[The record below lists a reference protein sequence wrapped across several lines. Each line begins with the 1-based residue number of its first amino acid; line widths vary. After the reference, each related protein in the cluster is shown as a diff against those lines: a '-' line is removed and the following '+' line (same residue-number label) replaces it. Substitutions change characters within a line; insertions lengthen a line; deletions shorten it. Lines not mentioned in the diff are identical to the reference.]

1 MVSGAGAHYFWAMA
15 SADKPRTPDLADLPP
30 DQHPQAPPARRRGI
44 DVIQDELTRLPGK
57 PGVYRMIGAD
67 GEVLY
72 VGKAKSLKNRVAHY
86 AQGRSHGNHIAR
98 MVSLT
103 QGMEFIVTATETE
116 ALLLETNLIKRLRP
130 RFNVLMRDDK
140 SFPYIAIRRDHAAP
154 ALQKHRGAKSFK
166 GEYFGPFASAS
177 AVNRTLNTLQKS
189 FLLRS
194 CTDSTYAARTRPC
207 MLYQI
212 KRCAAPCTGEIGA
225 DDYAR
230 LVADSLEFLQ
240 GRSDALQDRLAREMH
255 DAAEALEFEKAA
267 RLRNRIRALA
277 AVRAVQGVNVSTFS
291 EADVFALHCE
301 GGQSCIQVFFF
312 RAGQNWGNRAYFPK
326 HERDL
331 EPEEILDAFLAQFY
345 DDKEPPA
352 LVLVSHEPPGR
363 ALLEEAFGLKADRRV
378 EIRRPERGE
387 KREIMDQAVLNAR
400 EALGRRMAES
410 ASVVRLLDGVADAFS
425 MARPPERIE
434 VYDNSHIQGANAVGA
449 MIVAGP
455 EGFRKNQYRKFNMKE
470 IAPGDDF
477 AMMQAMI
484 RRRFARLVTE
494 SVADGREAPGRGA
507 SARQTDADDA
517 GPPAD
522 QGQRLR
528 PAGRKEGGVDFSKVE
543 DERAEWPDLLL
554 IDGGEGQL
562 SAALAALN
570 DLGLAGEVTVVGVA
584 KGVDRDAGRER
595 FFMPGK
601 PPFRLDEKSPVLYY
615 LQRLR
620 DEAHRFAIGAHRQ
633 KRRADIAKN
642 PLDDIDGVGPA
653 RKKALLAR
661 FGSARGVA
669 RAALAELEGVDG
681 INTELA
687 RRIHDYFHT
696 P

>member
-1 MVSGAGAHYFWAMA
+1 MSA
-15 SADKPRTPDLADLPP
+15 SADKPDLPDLTGLPQGEHAP
-30 DQHPQAPPARRRGI
+30 AAAQAAAKKGV
-44 DVIQDELTRLPGK
+44 DVIRDELSRLPAK

-72 VGKAKSLKNRVAHY
+72 VGKAKSLKARVSNY
-86 AQGRSHGNHIAR
+86 AAGRGHGNHIAR
-98 MVSLT
+98 MISQT
-103 QGMEFIVTATETE
+103 RAMEFIVTATETE

-140 SFPYIAIRRDHAAP
+140 SFPYIAIRRDHPVP

-166 GEYFGPFASAS
+166 GDFFGPFASAG
-177 AVNRTLNTLQKS
+177 AVNRTLNTLQKA

-194 CTDSTYAARTRPC
+194 CTDSTYSARTRPC
-207 MLYQI
+207 MLWQI

-225 DDYAR
+225 EDYNR
-230 LVADSLEFLQ
+230 LVVDSVDFLK
-240 GRSDALQDRLAREMH
+240 GRSVELQDRLAAEMH
-255 DAAEALEFEKAA
+255 AAAEALEFEQAA

-331 EPEEILDAFLAQFY
+331 EPAEILDAFLAQFY
-345 DDKEPPA
+345 DDKEPPSLILA
-352 LVLVSHEPPGR
+352 SHEPPG
-363 ALLEEAFGLKADRRV
+363 ADLLEEAFALKAARKV

-387 KREIMDQAVLNAR
+387 KREVMDQAILNAR

-410 ASVVRLLDGVADAFS
+410 ASVARLLEGVADAFG
-425 MARPPERIE
+425 MAKAPERIE
-434 VYDNSHIQGANAVGA
+434 VYDNSHIQGTNAVGA

-470 IAPGDDF
+470 ITPGDDY

-484 RRRFARLVTE
+484 RRRFARLVKETVE
-494 SVADGREAPGRGA
+494 DTTSAPEA
-507 SARQTDADDA
+507 STIQN
-517 GPPAD
+517 
-522 QGQRLR
+522 
-528 PAGRKEGGVDFSKVE
+528 GGVDFSKLE
-543 DERAEWPDLLL
+543 EEKAEWPDLLL

-562 SAALAALN
+562 EAAMAALRE
-570 DLGLAGEVTVVGVA
+570 LGVDKQVCVVGVA

-595 FFMPGK
+595 FFMPGR

-633 KRRADIAKN
+633 KRAADIGKN
-642 PLDDIDGVGPA
+642 PLDEIGGVGPS

-669 RAALAELEGVDG
+669 RAALAELEAVEG

-687 RRIHDYFHT
+687 RRIHDFFHNK